1 MSDYRYDTKNVRKA
15 AQELKNTGLF
25 TDSQINEFTN
35 WAEERFDGA
44 VGISLRK
51 GANVIGCAPQ
61 VLERYVKLEWVYA
74 GNRYGWSRF
83 LPHDQLIK
91 AKQIYEKNMAKR
103 RAARGES

>member
-1 MSDYRYDTKNVRKA
+1 MSDYRFDTENVRNA
-15 AQELKNTGLF
+15 ARELEKTGLF
-25 TDSQINEFTN
+25 TESQIKEFTH

-61 VLERYVKLEWVYA
+61 VLERYVRLEWVYA

-91 AKQIYEKNMAKR
+91 AKQIYDKNTAAR
-103 RAARGES
+103 RAARGDE